1 MEFVPA
7 QDTTLKSSSK
17 ERNMATTYKIHPA
30 IGVARLGNSPGEFFI
45 GPERIGERPN
55 PPGGFKDAQCR
66 VKRQAARFR
75 IFAHHD
81 DGTIE
86 EITDAEADITWTVHL
101 VNKKA
106 AYAGRGNSE
115 SASDLTI
122 DPGARSTTGP
132 DQQKLFDNG
141 VIRFAGEPVTT
152 VPLGEMRSDDENRLL
167 VLGGAGKSASPAG
180 NGIIDFWGNV
190 GWYDDIS
197 DGPVSATI
205 KIRATNATPAVVG
218 AWVIC
223 APPKF
228 APHQDSPTT
237 LYDRVFQAMVDA
249 GLATAPSS
257 STYTNDIYPILQ
269 RARDIKWV
277 VDTHL
282 HTWTDPVTAPAT
294 RTAIFNK
301 LRPGGNMP
309 QLNGS
314 DSALTAIQYAHMQR
328 WKDDVNFTNDWTG
341 VPAPEAAVSPAGMDR
356 AALEAC
362 VGGAFFPG
370 IEAGGLSAGNRPI
383 VEAAFYSEAF
393 RINQATAPGSI
404 SASMALPWQADFNAC
419 ASNWWPVPRPNEV
432 IPQGTSSYE
441 NWARDIGSYADMIAK
456 WHTLGFVVQ
465 QGAQHVEVERC
476 DTASITLLTPQ
487 LNFIDI
493 PQGPMGMVREQPLAI
508 SFEVISPSS
517 AITLEYAPGG
527 APTHPQLVASNN
539 SVTVG
544 PTVGNSVATAR
555 LWIIYRTGAA
565 PSAIP
570 TQTVTVRE
578 PVSGQSWSI
587 AIDANTI
594 ARKTA
599 AVALV
604 LDRSGSMAQDRGDGQ
619 SKHVSL
625 QQAAEIFVDVM
636 LEGDGVGLVRYDQ
649 DAQVVQ
655 QVLQLGAGGI
665 SDLNR
670 SNTIDLIR
678 GNSFDP
684 AGATSI
690 GDGIFEGR
698 GILNSAVVNYD
709 VKAIAV
715 LTDGVENRSRY
726 IADVAAEINEK
737 TYSVGLGTPQNTS
750 AAALQT
756 ISGNNGGFLLVTGA
770 IGSDNRFL
778 LQKYF
783 LQILAGVSNAEV
795 VLDPEGQLVPGTVHR
810 IPFPLTEADAGVDV
824 ILLSPFVRAVDFRL
838 QTPNGLILEPW
849 RAMSEPAMRYVLGN
863 SVSYYRLVLPTQ
875 LIADRFDQGGTWHAL
890 LTIGRPRLKRSGDNE
905 QGIDISIARGLHAS
919 QATRL
924 RAQQR
929 LGVMTEQQRSFAIA
943 QGVGGGVSGLAD
955 SVAGQAMLENAGTGS
970 QRTLPF
976 SLIVH
981 SYSNVS
987 LRAEMQQDGY
997 EPGARISVQASLT
1010 QSGVPLQGDGVVRGE
1025 LTRPDGSQV
1034 PIAFQA
1040 GEPGNY
1046 TAEFAAGSVGVH
1058 KLRVRARGRTR
1069 KGMPFTR
1076 EQVLTAVVWRGGDH
1090 DAETAAGGGNRL
1102 IDSLNE
1108 RDERLCEL
1116 LKCLLRRG
1124 GGIEADFEKRLRAAG
1139 LDLDLIRKCIE
1150 RHCAHVG
1157 TSRSNDG

>member
-1 MEFVPA
+1 
-7 QDTTLKSSSK
+7 
-17 ERNMATTYKIHPA
+17 MATIYKIHPA
-30 IGVARLGNSPGEFFI
+30 VGIARVGNSPEFFI
-45 GPERIGERPN
+45 GPERLGERPE
-55 PPGGFKDAQCR
+55 PSGGFKDAQCR

-81 DGTIE
+81 DGSVE

-101 VNKKA
+101 INKKA
-106 AYAGRGNSE
+106 AYPGRGNSE
-115 SASDLTI
+115 SANDLTI
-122 DPGARSTTGP
+122 DPGARSTNGP
-132 DQQKLFDNG
+132 DQLQRFDNG
-141 VIRFAGEPVTT
+141 VIRFAGESVTT
-152 VPLGEMRSDDENRLL
+152 VPLGEMRSDDENHLL
-167 VLGGAGKSASPAG
+167 VLGGVGMSASPGG
-180 NGIIDFWGNV
+180 NGIIGFWGNV

-249 GLATAPSS
+249 GLATAPTSS
-257 STYTNDIYPILQ
+257 SYTKDIYPILQ

-277 VDTHL
+277 YDTSAHI
-282 HTWTDPVTAPAT
+282 WTDPVTAPAM
-294 RTAIFNK
+294 RTAIFNR
-301 LRPGGNMP
+301 LRPPGDMP
-309 QLNGS
+309 QLNAS
-314 DSALTAIQYAHMQR
+314 DSALTAIQYAHLQR
-328 WKDDVNFTNDWTG
+328 WKDDSNFTNDWAG
-341 VPAPEAAVSPAGMDR
+341 VPAPEATLSPAGMDR

-362 VGGAFFPG
+362 VGGAFYPG
-370 IEAGGLSAGNRPI
+370 IEAGGLSAGSRPI
-383 VEAAFYSEAF
+383 IEAAFYSEAF
-393 RINQATAPGSI
+393 RINHATVTPGSI
-404 SASMALPWQADFNAC
+404 SASMALPWQADFYAC
-419 ASNWWPVPRPNEV
+419 GSNWWPVPRPNEV
-432 IPQGTSSYE
+432 LPQGTSSYE
-441 NWARDIGSYADMIAK
+441 SWARDIGSYADMIAK
-456 WHTLGFVVQ
+456 WHTLGFVVK

-476 DTASITLLTPQ
+476 DTASITLLTPH
-487 LNFIDI
+487 LNFIDV

-508 SFEVISPSS
+508 TFEVVSPSS
-517 AITLEYAPGG
+517 AITLEYTSGG
-527 APTHPQLVASNN
+527 VPTHPQLVANN
-539 SVTVG
+539 HSDTVG
-544 PTVGNSVATAR
+544 PTSGSSVAVAQ

-570 TQTVTVRE
+570 TQTVTVHE

-587 AIDANTI
+587 TIDANTI

-604 LDRSGSMAQDRGDGQ
+604 LDRSGSMAEDRGDGQ

-625 QQAAEIFVDVM
+625 QQAAEIFVNVM

-649 DAQVVQ
+649 DAQAVQ

-670 SNTIDLIR
+670 NNTIDLIH

-698 GILNSAVVNYD
+698 QILNNAVGSYD
-709 VKAIAV
+709 VKALAV
-715 LTDGVENRSRY
+715 LTDGIENRSRY

-737 TYSVGLGTPQNTS
+737 TYAVGLGTPQNTS

-770 IGSDNRFL
+770 IGTDNRFL

-795 VLDPEGQLVPGTVHR
+795 VLDPEGQLIPGAVHR
-810 IPFPLTEADAGVDV
+810 IPFQLTEADAGVDV
-824 ILLSPFVRAVDFRL
+824 ILLSPFVKAVDFRL

-863 SVSYYRLVLPTQ
+863 GVSYYRLVLPTQ

-890 LTIGRPRLKRSGDNE
+890 LTLGHPRLMRSSDNE
-905 QGIDISIARGLHAS
+905 QGIDRSIARGLHAS
-919 QATRL
+919 QAARL
-924 RAQQR
+924 RAEQR
-929 LGVMTEQQRSFAIA
+929 PGVMTEQQRSFAIA
-943 QGVGGGVSGLAD
+943 QSAVMGTPGFANALAD
-955 SVAGQAMLENAGTGS
+955 QPVGAGSTGS
-970 QRTLPF
+970 RRTLPY

-987 LRAEMQQDGY
+987 LRAELRQGGY
-997 EPGARISVQASLT
+997 EPGARILLQATLT
-1010 QSGVPLQGDGVVRGE
+1010 QSGVPLQGDSVVWGE
-1025 LTRPDGSQV
+1025 LTRPDGSQATL
-1034 PIAFQA
+1034 AFQSD
-1040 GEPGNY
+1040 EPGRY
-1046 TAEFAAGSVGVH
+1046 SAEFVAGSAGVH

-1076 EQVLTAVVWRGGDH
+1076 ELTLTAVAWRGGDR
-1090 DAETAAGGGNRL
+1090 DAETGAGGGDRL
-1102 IDSLNE
+1102 IDVLND
-1108 RDERLCEL
+1108 RDERLCQL
-1116 LKCLLRRG
+1116 LKCLLHRG
-1124 GGIEADFEKRLRAAG
+1124 GAIEPELEKRLRETG
-1139 LDLDLIRKCIE
+1139 LDLDHIRKCLE
-1150 RHCAHVG
+1150 GHCARG
-1157 TSRSNDG
+1157 STRRAEREG

>member
-1 MEFVPA
+1 
-7 QDTTLKSSSK
+7 
-17 ERNMATTYKIHPA
+17 MATVYKIHPA
-30 IGVARLGNSPGEFFI
+30 IGIARVGNCPDELFI
-45 GPERIGERPN
+45 GPERIGEYPN

-81 DGTIE
+81 GGTFE
-86 EITDAEADITWTVHL
+86 EITDAEADISWTVHL

-106 AYAGRGNSE
+106 AYPGRGNSE

-122 DPGARSTTGP
+122 DPGARSTNGP
-132 DQQKLFDNG
+132 NQRKLFDSG
-141 VIRFAGEPVTT
+141 VIRFSGEPVTT
-152 VPLGEMRSDDENRLL
+152 VPLGEMRSDDENHLL
-167 VLGGAGKSASPAG
+167 VLGGAGTSASPGG
-180 NGIIDFWGNV
+180 NGIADFWGNV
-190 GWYDDIS
+190 GWHDDIS

-205 KIRATNATPAVVG
+205 KIRATNAMPTVMG

-249 GLATAPSS
+249 GLATAPAS
-257 STYTNDIYPILQ
+257 STYTKDIYPILQ

-277 VDTHL
+277 YETYAHSWV
-282 HTWTDPVTAPAT
+282 DPVTAPAM
-294 RTAIFNK
+294 RTAIFDK

-309 QLNGS
+309 LLNNA

-328 WKDDVNFTNDWTG
+328 WKDDTNFTNDWTG
-341 VPAPEAAVSPAGMDR
+341 VPVPTATVSPSGMDR

-362 VGGAFFPG
+362 VGGAFYPG
-370 IEAGGLSAGNRPI
+370 IEAGGLSTGNRPI

-393 RINQATAPGSI
+393 RINHVTVTPGSI
-404 SASMALPWQADFNAC
+404 SASMALPWQADFYAC
-419 ASNWWPVPRPNEV
+419 GSNWWPVPRPNEV
-432 IPQGTSSYE
+432 LPQGGSSYE
-441 NWARDIGSYADMIAK
+441 SWARDIGSYADMIAK

-476 DTASITLLTPQ
+476 DTASITLLTPH

-508 SFEVISPSS
+508 SFEVISPSA

-527 APTHPQLVASNN
+527 APTHPQLVANDN
-539 SVTVG
+539 TVTVG
-544 PTVGNSVATAR
+544 PTSGSSVATAR
-555 LWIIYRTGAA
+555 LWIIYKTGAA

-578 PVSGQSWSI
+578 PVSGQTWDI
-587 AIDANTI
+587 LIDANTV

-619 SKHVSL
+619 TKHVSL

-655 QVLQLGAGGI
+655 EVLQLGAGGL
-665 SDLNR
+665 SDVNR
-670 SNTIDLIR
+670 SNTIVLIQ

-698 GILNSAVVNYD
+698 QILNNAAGSYD
-709 VKAIAV
+709 VKALAV

-737 TYSVGLGTPQNTS
+737 TYAVGLGTPQNTS

-770 IGSDNRFL
+770 IGTDNRFL

-795 VLDPEGQLVPGTVHR
+795 VLDPEGQLVPGAVHR
-810 IPFPLTEADAGVDV
+810 IPFHLTEADAGVDV
-824 ILLSPFVRAVDFRL
+824 ILLSPYVTAVDFRL

-849 RAMSEPAMRYVLGN
+849 RAMSEPAMRYVLSRG
-863 SVSYYRLVLPTQ
+863 VSYYRLVLPTQ
-875 LIADRFDQGGTWHAL
+875 LMADRFDQGGTWHAL
-890 LTIGRPRLKRSGDNE
+890 LTIGRPRLKPSGDNE
-905 QGIDISIARGLHAS
+905 QGIDTSIARGLHAS
-919 QATRL
+919 QAARL

-929 LGVMTEQQRSFAIA
+929 LGMMTEQQRSFAIA
-943 QGVGGGVSGLAD
+943 QGVGAGASSFATA
-955 SVAGQAMLENAGTGS
+955 VAGPTTHEPAGASSTGGR
-970 QRTLPF
+970 RTLPY

-987 LRAEMQQDGY
+987 LRAELHQGGY
-997 EPGARISVQASLT
+997 ELGARISVQATLT
-1010 QSGVPLQGDGVVRGE
+1010 QSGVPLRGDGVVWGE
-1025 LTRPDGSQV
+1025 LTRPDGSQAAL
-1034 PIAFQA
+1034 AFRP
-1040 GEPGNY
+1040 GEPGSY
-1046 TAEFAAGSVGVH
+1046 AAEFVAGSTGVH

-1076 EQVLTAVVWRGGDH
+1076 EQTLTAVAWRGGDH
-1090 DAETAAGGGNRL
+1090 DADTGAGGGDRL
-1102 IDSLNE
+1102 IDALND

-1124 GGIEADFEKRLRAAG
+1124 GAIGPELERRLRAAG
-1139 LDLDLIRKCIE
+1139 LDFDSIRECFE
-1150 RHCAHVG
+1150 GHCAHG
-1157 TSRSNDG
+1157 GERRTLRDG

>member
-1 MEFVPA
+1 
-7 QDTTLKSSSK
+7 
-17 ERNMATTYKIHPA
+17 MATIYRIHPA
-30 IGVARLGNSPGEFFI
+30 IGIARVGNSPEFFI
-45 GPERIGERPN
+45 GPERLRERPD

-81 DGTIE
+81 DGSVE
-86 EITDAEADITWTVHL
+86 EVDDTTADITWTVHL
-101 VNKKA
+101 VNSKA
-106 AYAGRGNSE
+106 AYSGRGNSE
-115 SASDLTI
+115 PPGDLTI

-132 DQQKLFDNG
+132 DQQQLFDNG
-141 VIRFAGEPVTT
+141 VIRFSGQPATT
-152 VPLGEMRSDDENRLL
+152 VPLGEMRSDDANHLL
-167 VLGGAGKSASPAG
+167 VLGGAGMSASPGG
-180 NGIIDFWGNV
+180 NGISSFWGNA

-197 DGPVSATI
+197 DGPVSATV
-205 KIRATNATPAVVG
+205 KIRASNAEPAVVG

-237 LYDRVFQAMVDA
+237 LYDRVLQAMVDA
-249 GLATAPSS
+249 GLATAPTSS
-257 STYTNDIYPILQ
+257 SYSNDIYPILQ
-269 RARDIKWV
+269 RARDTRWV
-277 VDTHL
+277 YNTYAHG
-282 HTWTDPVTAPAT
+282 WADPVTAPAM
-294 RTAIFNK
+294 RTAIFNR
-301 LRPGGNMP
+301 LRPGGDMP
-309 QLNGS
+309 ELNGS
-314 DSALTAIQYAHMQR
+314 DSALTPIQYAHMQR
-328 WKDDVNFTNDWTG
+328 WKDDVSFINDWAG

-393 RINQATAPGSI
+393 RIDPATAPGSI
-404 SASMALPWQADFNAC
+404 SASMALPWQADFYAC
-419 ASNWWPVPRPNEV
+419 GSNWWPVPRPNEV
-432 IPQGTSSYE
+432 MPQGTSSYE
-441 NWARDIGSYADMIAK
+441 SWSRDIGSYEDMITK

-476 DTASITLLTPQ
+476 DTASITLLTPE
-487 LNFIDI
+487 LDFVDI

-508 SFEVISPSS
+508 SFEVISPGS

-527 APTHPQLVASNN
+527 APNHPQLVAANP
-539 SVTVG
+539 SVAVG
-544 PTVGNSVATAR
+544 PTGGSGVATAR
-555 LWIIYRTGAA
+555 LWVIYKTGAA
-565 PSAIP
+565 PSTIA
-570 TQTVTVRE
+570 TQTVTVQE
-578 PVSGQSWSI
+578 PVSGQAWSI
-587 AIDANTI
+587 TIDGNTI

-604 LDRSGSMAQDRGDGQ
+604 LDRSGSMAQDRGDGV

-670 SNTIDLIR
+670 GATIDLIR

-698 GILNSAVVNYD
+698 QILDNAAGSYD
-709 VKAIAV
+709 VKALAV
-715 LTDGVENRSRY
+715 LTDGVENSSRY

-737 TYSVGLGTPQNTS
+737 TYAVGLGTPQNTS

-770 IGSDNRFL
+770 IGTDNRFL

-795 VLDPEGQLVPGTVHR
+795 VLDPDGQLVPGTVHR
-810 IPFPLTEADAGVDV
+810 IPFLLTEADAGVDV
-824 ILLSPFVRAVDFRL
+824 ILLSPYVEAVDFRL

-849 RAMSEPAMRYVLGN
+849 RAISEPAMRYVLGN
-863 SVSYYRLVLPTQ
+863 GVSYYRLVLPTQ
-875 LIADRFDQGGTWHAL
+875 LVADRFDQGGTWHAL
-890 LTIGRPRLKRSGDNE
+890 LTIGRPRLQPSTDNE
-905 QGIDISIARGLHAS
+905 QGIDPGIVRGLHAS
-919 QATRL
+919 QAQRL
-924 RAQQR
+924 RAQQQR
-929 LGVMTEQQRSFAIA
+929 TRVPSDLRRSFDLA
-943 QGVGGGVSGLAD
+943 QGASAGRAVPEPSAASAAGGRRA
-955 SVAGQAMLENAGTGS
+955 
-970 QRTLPF
+970 LPY

-987 LRAEMQQDGY
+987 LRAELHQSGW
-997 EPGARISVQASLT
+997 EPGARIDVRATLT
-1010 QSGVPLQGDGVVRGE
+1010 QSGVPLQGEGTVWAE
-1025 LTRPDGSQV
+1025 LTRPDGSQSTLNFH
-1034 PIAFQA
+1034 AA
-1040 GEPGNY
+1040 EPGSHAA
-1046 TAEFAAGSVGVH
+1046 TFVAGSAGVH

-1069 KGMPFTR
+1069 KGMPFAR
-1076 EQVLTAVVWRGGDH
+1076 EQTLTAVVWRGGDR
-1090 DAETAAGGGNRL
+1090 DAEAGAEGSG
-1102 IDSLNE
+1102 
-1108 RDERLCEL
+1108 RDDRLCEL
-1116 LKCLLRRG
+1116 LECLLQRG
-1124 GGIEADFEKRLRAAG
+1124 GAIDPELEKRLRAAG
-1139 LDLDLIRKCIE
+1139 LDLDHVRKCLAGL
-1150 RHCAHVG
+1150 CARG
-1157 TSRSNDG
+1157 GKRGAQRDG